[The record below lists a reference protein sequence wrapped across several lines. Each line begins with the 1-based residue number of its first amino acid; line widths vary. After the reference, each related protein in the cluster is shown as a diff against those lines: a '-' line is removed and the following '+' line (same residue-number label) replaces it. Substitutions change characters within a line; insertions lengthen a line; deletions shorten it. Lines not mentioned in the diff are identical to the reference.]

1 MRRPLAAGLLAYVI
15 FSACVAAFVYR
26 DALKTALQ
34 QDRTAGQVRLSEA
47 ISRLKGQLA
56 VYRALANTTAND
68 PRMKFILRSKDEPE
82 VSPELS
88 LLSLTYGAWEIDLVN
103 RNGQVMATSSERHL
117 GYRYDTQ
124 LVSAAANGSLGY
136 AIEVEEGTRLV
147 RFSRRLRSLRSGQ
160 TFRSGAVVVSADLAA
175 LEFEWPVT
183 PEPLIFVD
191 RKGRAISSNRPA
203 LLLAPKDESGRAKG
217 TFSLSPQILQS
228 AQMLRVSIPLL
239 RMDGIILLDK
249 GEAQTTAR
257 LRAGL
262 AITLLLALGLVVA
275 ILVQQRRRLAVEAR
289 QAATMEEQVER
300 RTKELRAAQTALVEA
315 SNLAALGRLSAGIS
329 HELNQPLAA
338 ILNFAKNGTRLLEK
352 NRLGDARNNLD
363 LISGQVER
371 ITRIISHLRAFAK
384 QDEVETE
391 PVDLVAVVQTAL
403 ELVEEER
410 TAAHVSLTADL
421 PRQEILVR
429 AGRVRMEQVILILL
443 TNAIDAMRDL
453 DHPVLRVELRE
464 TEHDA
469 LVHVTDTGPGI
480 AEPDRIFEPFYSTKE
495 LGASKGLGM
504 GLALAFGL
512 VSSFGGQL
520 TGTNITSGARFTVTL
535 PLITQGKTQS

>member
-15 FSACVAAFVYR
+15 FSACVATFVYR

-82 VSPELS
+82 VSPELG
-88 LLSLTYGAWEIDLVN
+88 LLSLTYGAWEIDLTN
-103 RNGQVMATSSERHL
+103 RFGRVLATSSQRHL
-117 GYRYDTQ
+117 GYRYGAT
-124 LVSAAANGSLGY
+124 LVDAAMNGRLGY
-136 AIEVEEGTRLV
+136 TIEVEEGKRLV
-147 RFSRRLRSLRSGQ
+147 RFSRRLRSLKSSQ
-160 TFRSGAVVVSADLAA
+160 TFQTGAVVVSADLAA

-203 LLLAPKDESGRAKG
+203 LLLAPKDESRRAKG
-217 TFSLSPQILQS
+217 TFSLSPQVLQS

-384 QDEVETE
+384 QDEVE
-391 PVDLVAVVQTAL
+391 DRKSVV
-403 ELVEEER
+403 
-410 TAAHVSLTADL
+410 
-421 PRQEILVR
+421 
-429 AGRVRMEQVILILL
+429 
-443 TNAIDAMRDL
+443 
-453 DHPVLRVELRE
+453 
-464 TEHDA
+464 
-469 LVHVTDTGPGI
+469 
-480 AEPDRIFEPFYSTKE
+480 
-495 LGASKGLGM
+495 
-504 GLALAFGL
+504 
-512 VSSFGGQL
+512 
-520 TGTNITSGARFTVTL
+520 
-535 PLITQGKTQS
+535 

>member
-15 FSACVAAFVYR
+15 FSACVATFVYR

-82 VSPELS
+82 VSPELG
-88 LLSLTYGAWEIDLVN
+88 LLSLTYGAWEIDLTN
-103 RNGQVMATSSERHL
+103 RFGRVLATSSQRHL
-117 GYRYDTQ
+117 GYRYGAT
-124 LVSAAANGSLGY
+124 LVDAAMNGRLGY
-136 AIEVEEGTRLV
+136 TIEVEEGKRLV
-147 RFSRRLRSLRSGQ
+147 RFSRRLRSLKSSQ
-160 TFRSGAVVVSADLAA
+160 TFQTGAVVVSADLAA

-203 LLLAPKDESGRAKG
+203 LLLALNDESRRAKG
-217 TFSLSPQILQS
+217 TFSLSPQVLQS

-262 AITLLLALGLVVA
+262 AIALLLALGLVVA

-352 NRLGDARNNLD
+352 SRLGDARNNLD

-403 ELVEEER
+403 DLVEEER

-421 PRQEILVR
+421 PRREILVR

>member
-203 LLLAPKDESGRAKG
+203 LLLALNDESRRAKG
-217 TFSLSPQILQS
+217 TFSLSPQVLQS

-262 AITLLLALGLVVA
+262 AIALLLALGLVVA